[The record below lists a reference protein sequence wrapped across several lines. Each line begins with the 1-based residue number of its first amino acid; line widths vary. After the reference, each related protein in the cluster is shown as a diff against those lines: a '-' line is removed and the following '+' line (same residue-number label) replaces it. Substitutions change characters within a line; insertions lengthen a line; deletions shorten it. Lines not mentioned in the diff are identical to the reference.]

1 VCYNCGKSGHFIA
14 QCPYERK
21 EEDNNKK
28 KKPDKGYKKDKKFT
42 KKKPYRQA
50 HVGQEWNSSNK
61 SSKSERDS
69 HQGQSFIKQSLF
81 PNLPKNTCLMAKEGK
96 KKVKSNASS
105 SSKYV
110 TSDEDTLSSD
120 DDIPSDNN
128 MSSDDDDSLPNEL
141 LRKLNAMIKG
151 LMKQVGVRDEL
162 LEQQEELLIQ
172 ERKWNEEL
180 KKILAL
186 EKGKV
191 EKLDQELAK
200 RKEATC
206 SLKSS
211 IGALQGQHDVLQKT
225 HRELE
230 VQFDALWSST
240 SKTSSDPEAPQVST
254 SKGCERCYNLDVNA
268 SYSNVEQVL
277 VGTCDEAIGKENDYL
292 KREIKKLE
300 LEVNKLKKQD
310 KV

>member
-1 VCYNCGKSGHFIA
+1 MSVKNGTQAIRVPSQKEIAIKGKAS
-14 QCPYERK
+14 
-21 EEDNNKK
+21 
-28 KKPDKGYKKDKKFT
+28 
-42 KKKPYRQA
+42 
-50 HVGQEWNSSNK
+50 SSN
-61 SSKSERDS
+61 
-69 HQGQSFIKQSLF
+69 HSFPTSPRTLVSWQR
-81 PNLPKNTCLMAKEGK
+81 
-96 KKVKSNASS
+96 KVKSNASS
-105 SSKYV
+105 SPKYV

-141 LRKLNAMIKG
+141 LKKPNAMIKG

-162 LEQQEELLIQ
+162 LDQQEELLIQ

-191 EKLDQELAK
+191 EKLDRELAK